1 MFVKNA
7 LKVAGI
13 LIVLLLIVKLFNLAI
28 PLEINTTTTARSGE
42 FAVTGTGK
50 VEMIP
55 DTANISAG
63 ITVTNVRTTKE
74 AETKISD
81 INNKIVNS
89 LKKLGIQKEDIKT
102 SNFSINPEYDY
113 QTYRPEV
120 NRIKGYSGNAGVTI
134 KVKDTKLA
142 PQVID
147 AVTQAGANNV
157 SVSNFTIENPEKFKE
172 EARDKAIKNA
182 KDQATK
188 LAKSLGIKLGR
199 VVNLVESSDGG
210 YPPPYYSST
219 SYDAKQ
225 MGGEQRPAPDIQPG
239 SQTIN
244 STVTLYFQTR

>member
-1 MFVKNA
+1 MFVKNV

-13 LIVLLLIVKLFNLAI
+13 LVGFLFVVKLFNLAI
-28 PLEINTTTTARSGE
+28 PLDIRTTTTALSGE

-50 VEMIP
+50 VEMAP
-55 DTANISAG
+55 DTANINAG
-63 ITVTNVRTTKE
+63 ITVTNMRNSKE
-74 AETKISD
+74 AEARISE
-81 INNKIVNS
+81 INNKIVDS
-89 LKKLGIQKEDIKT
+89 LKGLGIKKEDIKT

-113 QTYRPEV
+113 QVYNGSET
-120 NRIKGYSGNAGVTI
+120 NRIKGYTGNAEVTI
-134 KVKDTKLA
+134 KVKGTKLA

-182 KDQATK
+182 KEQANK
-188 LAKSLGIKLGR
+188 LAKSLGIRLGR
-199 VVNLVESSDGG
+199 VVNLIEASEGG
-210 YPPPYYSST
+210 YPPYYGAT

-225 MGGEQRPAPDIQPG
+225 MGGKLLAPDIQPG